1 LSDREGDVPA
11 FKFEPLMLPP
21 EAEAMRRKVRAFLE
35 EERAQGRYAAHRCSW
50 ITFDPDFSRRAA
62 AAGFIGMTWPKKYG
76 GGERSNLERF
86 VVTEEMLA
94 AAAPGGA
101 HWIADRQSGP
111 QILKYGSERARQSI
125 LPRIASG
132 ECYFGIGMSEPNS
145 GSDLAA
151 VRTRA
156 DKAEGGWFLNGAK
169 IWTTNAHRVHYL
181 IVLARTEPLGK
192 NRHAGLT
199 QFIVDTAAQGIEIR
213 PILDL
218 SGGHEFNEVFFRDC
232 FVPADMLIG
241 KPGEGWARVTGEL
254 AFERAGP
261 DRFMSDIRLLVE
273 VINRVG
279 PDPSQRQA
287 VEIGRL
293 ISHLAALRRMSSSI
307 AGLMERGESPVT
319 EAALVKDV
327 GTAFEREIP
336 EIVRRVSPAEP
347 SLDDDEHYSQAL
359 ANVLLQAPSFTIR
372 GGTPEILRGLIARGL
387 GLR

>member
-1 LSDREGDVPA
+1 MPA
-11 FKFEPLMLPP
+11 FKFEPLVLPP

-35 EERAQGRYAAHRCSW
+35 AERAEGRYAPHRCSW
-50 ITFDPDFSRRAA
+50 ITFDSDFSRRAA
-62 AAGFIGMTWPKKYG
+62 AAGFIGMTWPKQYG
-76 GGERSNLERF
+76 GGEHSNLERF

-94 AAAPGGA
+94 AGAPGGA

-111 QILKYGSERARQSI
+111 QILKHGSERARQSI
-125 LPRIASG
+125 LPRIAAG

-156 DKAEGGWFLNGAK
+156 DKTEGGWLLNGSK
-169 IWTTNAHRVHYL
+169 IWTSNAHRVHYL

-199 QFIVDTAAQGIEIR
+199 QFIVDTASQGIEIR
-213 PILDL
+213 PILNL
-218 SGGHEFNEVFFRDC
+218 SGGHEFNEVFFKDC
-232 FVPADMLIG
+232 FVPGDMLIG
-241 KPGEGWARVTGEL
+241 EPGEGWARVTGEL

-261 DRFMSDIRLLVE
+261 DRFMSDVRLLVE
-273 VINRVG
+273 LINRVG
-279 PDPSQRQA
+279 PDPGERQA

-293 ISHLAALRRMSSSI
+293 VSHLAALRRMSSSI

-336 EIVRRVSPAEP
+336 EIVRRVSPVEP
-347 SLDDDEHYSQAL
+347 SLDDEEPYSQAL
-359 ANVLLQAPSFTIR
+359 ANVLLYAPSFTIR